1 MAHDMCVSEHFQPL
15 FLHEGRAILQN
26 YSQCSKIFF
35 LYCLT
40 YKLLLA
46 SVSSLYSSLFCHIA
60 LYFLDFLPKKPQ
72 RSPFYYLMHCILFS
86 ANECL
91 LTSSLVCASES
102 RTVSSASF
110 FCKICSCMQAPH
122 LPRSLLPVTI
132 FRQPFILFVVLS
144 FKILFVNQR

>member
-1 MAHDMCVSEHFQPL
+1 MQQN
-15 FLHEGRAILQN
+15 FLLVLPH
-26 YSQCSKIFF
+26 
-35 LYCLT
+35 

-144 FKILFVNQR
+144 FKIPFVNQR